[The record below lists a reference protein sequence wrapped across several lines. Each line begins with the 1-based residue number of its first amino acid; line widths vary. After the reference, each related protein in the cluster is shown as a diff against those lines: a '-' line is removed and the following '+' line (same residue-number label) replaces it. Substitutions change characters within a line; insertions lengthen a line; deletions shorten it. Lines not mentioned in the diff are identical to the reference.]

1 MKITLVRHGKTQSNQ
16 EHRYL
21 GWTDELLCREGI
33 ALLLK
38 KMRKGLYPQ
47 SPDRVVCS
55 PMRRC
60 IQTAA
65 WICPKGYPYRIED
78 DLRETNFGIFEGKT
92 YEELKED
99 PTISGGLLPTGKGP
113 SRRGSPGCRCA
124 RAALPGLS
132 GRWPVRCRRGKRSCS
147 LWSTAA
153 SWRFWS
159 GMRSPRSRFMPFMW
173 TMGTGIFW
181 KSRTDSRFMGGI
193 RCKNWARRKTNEDC
207 LAADRGGGARSYHR
221 RPGLDPAPHPGNRLA
236 DCQGGEAAARPFS
249 PQGCGWRE
257 KSWRWACR

>member
-38 KMRKGLYPQ
+38 KMRKGMYPQ

-92 YEELKED
+92 YEERPRSL
-99 PTISGGLLPTGKGP
+99 GLL
-113 SRRGSPGCRCA
+113 S
-124 RAALPGLS
+124 LEQ
-132 GRWPVRCRRGKRSCS
+132 RS
-147 LWSTAA
+147 
-153 SWRFWS
+153 
-159 GMRSPRSRFMPFMW
+159 
-173 TMGTGIFW
+173 
-181 KSRTDSRFMGGI
+181 
-193 RCKNWARRKTNEDC
+193 
-207 LAADRGGGARSYHR
+207 
-221 RPGLDPAPHPGNRLA
+221 
-236 DCQGGEAAARPFS
+236 
-249 PQGCGWRE
+249 
-257 KSWRWACR
+257 

>member
-78 DLRETNFGIFEGKT
+78 DLRETNFGIFEGKS
-92 YEELKED
+92 YEQLK
-99 PTISGGLLPTGKGP
+99 TLP
-113 SRRGSPGCRCA
+113 A
-124 RAALPGLS
+124 YQEWL
-132 GRWPVRCRRGKRSCS
+132 
-147 LWSTAA
+147 A
-153 SWRFWS
+153 S
-159 GMRSPRSRFMPFMW
+159 
-173 TMGTGIFW
+173 
-181 KSRTDSRFMGGI
+181 
-193 RCKNWARRKTNEDC
+193 
-207 LAADRGGGARSYHR
+207 
-221 RPGLDPAPHPGNRLA
+221 
-236 DCQGGEAAARPFS
+236 GGEAVIVHLNDRG
-249 PQGCGWRE
+249 QQ
-257 KSWRWACR
+257 